1 MLTIKAEIKRNE
13 QKVDGTYNI
22 KLRFTLGR
30 KVKRLSTSLFVKPE
44 ELTKAGNFRKNTAI
58 YKEIERLLDAY
69 HAKCNSMQI
78 DLNHYSLDQVFKLLS
93 YEEQKEQVIDFIAF
107 SRKWIENTTIKG
119 VKNYVT
125 VVNSLVSFIQ
135 KDSLPISEINRSFL
149 TRYSDYLM
157 KKRNERV
164 ARMRE
169 AGKRVPSN
177 RMLSLYLGSIRH
189 LYKEAQN
196 FYNDY
201 DSGLVLIQGS
211 PFDNFKIPKQE
222 ATRKRAIDKNLIKKM
237 ALLPDKVQEKGYK
250 HTCRYNLAKDC
261 FIMSFCL
268 MGMNSVDLYNVKEYN
283 DGRIIYNRTKT
294 KERRL
299 DQARMEVVV
308 PCVILPLIEK
318 YRDKTG
324 KRLFNFYMYYS
335 DERSFNR
342 AINIGLKEIGAELGI
357 DDLEFYAARHSWA
370 TIALNKVGIDK
381 YTVHAALNHVDESMR
396 VTDIYIV
403 RDFVNEN
410 KANAKVIKYV
420 FGK

>member
-1 MLTIKAEIKRNE
+1 
-13 QKVDGTYNI
+13 
-22 KLRFTLGR
+22 
-30 KVKRLSTSLFVKPE
+30 
-44 ELTKAGNFRKNTAI
+44 
-58 YKEIERLLDAY
+58 
-69 HAKCNSMQI
+69 
-78 DLNHYSLDQVFKLLS
+78 
-93 YEEQKEQVIDFIAF
+93 
-107 SRKWIENTTIKG
+107 
-119 VKNYVT
+119 
-125 VVNSLVSFIQ
+125 
-135 KDSLPISEINRSFL
+135 
-149 TRYSDYLM
+149 
-157 KKRNERV
+157 
-164 ARMRE
+164 MRE

-268 MGMNSVDLYNVKEYN
+268 MGMNSVDLYNATEYN

-357 DDLEFYAARHSWA
+357 DDLEFYAARHS
-370 TIALNKVGIDK
+370 
-381 YTVHAALNHVDESMR
+381 
-396 VTDIYIV
+396 
-403 RDFVNEN
+403 
-410 KANAKVIKYV
+410 
-420 FGK
+420 